1 MPIQRYRPNYAKLT
15 GDQLAPWRNVP
26 PAIVSDIMNRTQ
38 VMDGR
43 IKPIQD
49 GKSVCGQARTVDVM
63 VGDNGAPH
71 MLIGLMEPGEIMVIN
86 AGGFLGTA
94 VWGGIMTRAA
104 MQREIGGIV
113 VVQRV
118 ENAAT
123 DIGREPGRGFDGEL
137 VKRHVIGAKRES
149 FGQFHAPIIFRLIG
163 ACVDKIDRHAR
174 EMALRP
180 LDSFYRFVCA
190 VKAAEETQYVVAQ
203 ALHAERNPINP
214 GKGKLGE
221 FGCFY
226 RTGIGFQRYFDF

>member
-49 GKSVCGQARTVDVM
+49 GISVCGQARTVDVM

-104 MQREIGGIV
+104 MHREIGGIV
-113 VVQRV
+113 VDGAVRDV
-118 ENAAT
+118 AEIRELGFPAFAAGVVPAGPHKGYGGIIDGT
-123 DIGREPGRGFDGEL
+123 ISCAGCPVKSGDI
-137 VKRHVIGAKRES
+137 VIGDDDGVAVVPLERQEALLVGSQEKIAQESETNANTAK
-149 FGQFHAPIIFRLIG
+149 GALPGDRLG
-163 ACVDKIDRHAR
+163 
-174 EMALRP
+174 
-180 LDSFYRFVCA
+180 
-190 VKAAEETQYVVAQ
+190 
-203 ALHAERNPINP
+203 
-214 GKGKLGE
+214 LGE
-221 FGCFY
+221 AEWLE
-226 RTGIGFQRYFDF
+226 